1 MFPGPTRE
9 KSPLTVSQ
17 VTREIKTLLEDAY
30 PSLCVEGEI
39 SGYKPSHSGHIYFSL
54 KDDSAVLP
62 SVIWRSATLRLRFEP
77 RDGMHVIAVGNLGV
91 YEPQGKYQLYV
102 DRLWPVGEGALELA
116 FRQLKEKLFAQGYFD
131 PKRKRPIPSFPRRI
145 GVVTSPTGAA
155 IHDIL
160 KTLGIRW
167 PALEVVIFPVRVQGP
182 GADDEIADAI
192 ALANRLNSA
201 GRMRLDLLIV
211 GRGGG
216 SLEDL
221 WAFNELAVADAI
233 FRSHLPI
240 VSGVGHETDMTIA
253 DLVADVRA
261 VTPTAA
267 ATAIVPDR
275 MEVIGQLQQSLL
287 RLRTGLIRR
296 VDRARQRLDDLCR
309 RRPFLYPSER
319 IQLLSRR
326 VDELLDRLQ
335 CRRPLER
342 IREFRARL
350 ELARDRLSRAV
361 GLRIERGR
369 QRQRAVAAQLA
380 ALNPLNVLS
389 RGFSLTTAPNGT
401 LLRSTDAVRP
411 GDRIH
416 TRLARGRIVSR
427 VESVELEPLSGEP
440 DERSEAS

>member
-1 MFPGPTRE
+1 MFPEPSRE
-9 KSPLTVSQ
+9 KPPLTVSQ
-17 VTREIKTLLEDAY
+17 VTREIKSLLEDAY

-39 SGYKPSHSGHIYFSL
+39 SGYKPSHSGHIYFAL
-54 KDDSAVLP
+54 KDELAILP
-62 SVIWRSATLRLRFEP
+62 SVIWRSAALRLRFEP
-77 RDGMHVIAVGNLGV
+77 RDGMSVIAVGNLGV

-102 DRLWPVGEGALELA
+102 DRLVPQGEGALELA

-131 PKRKRPIPSFPRRI
+131 PKRKRPIPNYPRRI

-160 KTLGIRW
+160 KTLGKRW

-182 GADDEIADAI
+182 GAAEEIADAI
-192 ALANRLNSA
+192 ALANRLHSGGLLA
-201 GRMRLDLLIV
+201 LDLLIV

-221 WAFNELAVADAI
+221 WAFNELAVANGI
-233 FRSHLPI
+233 FRSQLPI

-261 VTPTAA
+261 LTPTAA

-275 MEVIGQLQQSLL
+275 MEVVGKLQQSSA
-287 RLRTGLIRR
+287 RLRSGLIRQ
-296 VDRARQRLDDLCR
+296 VERARQRLHDLCR
-309 RRPFLYPSER
+309 RRPFLFPRER
-319 IQLLSRR
+319 VQLLARR

-335 CRRPLER
+335 CRRPIER

-350 ELARDRLSRAV
+350 ELSRDRLSRAV
-361 GLRIERGR
+361 KFRIERGR
-369 QRQRAVAAQLA
+369 ERQRAVASQLA
-380 ALNPLNVLS
+380 VLNPLNVLA
-389 RGFSLTTAPNGT
+389 RGFSLTTAPAGT

-427 VESVELEPLSGEP
+427 VESVELEPLAGEP
-440 DERSEAS
+440 DERRDAS